1 MTRLP
6 DGMSNPDLEPR
17 LRSVLAEVSRKD
29 VSHIGLDDDLVQAL
43 GLDSLAALWLLA
55 AVEKRF
61 GVRFSD
67 QQLEQ
72 YRTLRQLYDYIAAY
86 PGE

>member
-6 DGMSNPDLEPR
+6 DAMSNPDLEQR
-17 LRSVLAEVSRKD
+17 LRSVLGEVSRKD
-29 VSHIGLDDDLVQAL
+29 ISHVGLDDNLVQVL

-67 QQLEQ
+67 QQLEE
-72 YRTLRQLYDYIAAY
+72 YRTLRQLHDYIAAY
-86 PGE
+86 PRE